1 MYRECTV
8 NKNLES
14 HSKKRAGIFFMAAK
28 RKTSEGLFCVICDKG
43 FAYRSKYMRH
53 LESDTH
59 KRFSQVSFPDDTSSF
74 SDDTSNF
81 PDDTSI
87 AGIQS
92 NFTVNMD
99 MEVGN
104 RRPDSQ
110 NNIMN
115 ILFM

>member
-1 MYRECTV
+1 
-8 NKNLES
+8 
-14 HSKKRAGIFFMAAK
+14 MAAK
-28 RKTSEGLFCVICDKG
+28 RKASEGLFCVICDKG

-74 SDDTSNF
+74 SDDTSSFSDDTSNF

-92 NFTVNMD
+92 NFTVNID